1 MCYDDRSPFR
11 HDIKHWKMFH
21 VMLGAGEYS
30 WDTARMKSSVEPTPI
45 FELLFLLVCWL
56 FFIFYVFSF
65 GRFFFSCFFLLV
77 SQCITVCVCVCVTG
91 IPDERPFN
99 CLNNGVVLK
108 DCH

>member
-1 MCYDDRSPFR
+1 
-11 HDIKHWKMFH
+11 
-21 VMLGAGEYS
+21 MLCWGQEEYS

-56 FFIFYVFSF
+56 FFILYVYSF
-65 GRFFFSCFFLLV
+65 GRFFFFVFFLLV
-77 SQCITVCVCVCVTG
+77 SQCITVCVGLYLVVCARGCVCVTG